1 MTTADV
7 IIIGGGMAGISVG
20 YELAKTHRVMVVER
34 EEHLTYHSTGRSAA
48 MFFQNY
54 GSGPIRPLTVAS
66 HPFLSDPPSGLAD
79 GALIHPR
86 GALWIARPDQA
97 DSLEEVAETGRAT
110 GTQVHELSPGEV
122 VERVPVIRPEHL
134 AGGLWEPDPVELDVA
149 AIHQA
154 YLRGFRKEGGRVV
167 TSAPIISLERRQGTW
182 RVVAGDEAFTA
193 DTVVNAAGA
202 WGDVV
207 AALAGVA
214 PVGLQPMRR
223 TAFMVTGD
231 PAWVGWPFVV
241 NVDHDFY
248 FKADGPQLLCSP
260 ADETPT
266 EPTDARPD
274 PLDVALA
281 IERINQATTLDIR
294 SVRSEWAGLRTF
306 APDRSLVIGPDPDE
320 PTFVWLVGQGGT
332 GIQAA
337 PASAELAASL
347 VRGDGV
353 PLPLEEAGVDLAD
366 LDPGRA
372 TLAATRLGSR

>member
-1 MTTADV
+1 MTTSDV
-7 IIIGGGMAGISVG
+7 IVIGGGMAGISVG

-66 HPFLSDPPSGLAD
+66 YPFLTAPPAGLAD
-79 GALIHPR
+79 GPLMQPR
-86 GALWIARPDQA
+86 GALWIARPEQSA
-97 DSLEEVAETGRAT
+97 SLEEVAEAGRAT
-110 GTQVHELSPGEV
+110 GTRVQELSPEEV
-122 VERVPVIRPEHL
+122 AERVPAIRPEGL

-149 AIHQA
+149 AIHQT
-154 YLRGFRKEGGRVV
+154 YLRGFRQEGGRVV
-167 TSAPIISLERRQGTW
+167 TSAPLLSLERRRGTW
-182 RVVAGDEAFTA
+182 QVRAGEETFTV

-202 WGDVV
+202 WGDAV
-207 AALAGVA
+207 AALAGIS

-231 PAWVGWPFVV
+231 PAWAGWPFVV

-266 EPTDARPD
+266 EPIDARPD

-320 PTFVWLVGQGGT
+320 PSFVWLVGQGGT

-347 VRGDGV
+347 VRGEGV
-353 PLPLEEAGVDLAD
+353 PPHLEEAGVALAD

-372 TLAATRLGSR
+372 ALAATRLGSR